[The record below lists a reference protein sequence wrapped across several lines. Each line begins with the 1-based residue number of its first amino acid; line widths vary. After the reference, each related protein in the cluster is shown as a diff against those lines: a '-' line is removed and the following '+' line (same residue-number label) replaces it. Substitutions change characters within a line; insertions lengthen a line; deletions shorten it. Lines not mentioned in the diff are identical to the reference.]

1 MFKENVS
8 HNQPDI
14 FAVKNILPENLKK
27 RYEKSWAK
35 NFYENVFCR
44 INEKIFEV
52 LFSEVYSRPNT
63 PVNIYV
69 SLEVLKE
76 NFGLNDEDLLD
87 RFHFDNMFILAM
99 GLNSIGEKT
108 ISERAFYNMRSRV
121 VEYEE
126 KTGINLIFEIFKN
139 IKDDYIDK
147 LKINKG
153 IKRIDSTLIGSN
165 IKRLN
170 RIRLFLETL
179 RVFLN
184 SLDNKNLKKLKNKI
198 IEYKDID
205 VDNFVYKLRNEE
217 AKTKIQ
223 EAAEHLYKVRNVFKN
238 NSAIKETKEYKNIV
252 RVINEHLN
260 TDNKI
265 EIKENKDISSGSMQS
280 PHDTDATFRS
290 KGEQAK
296 QGYSVTLAET
306 CSKENKIQIIT
317 DVIVEGNNKDDSKI
331 FEENFE
337 NIMNKDTGTAIVD
350 GAYLNDKIKE
360 KAEGNN
366 KEIVATAIR
375 GRKPEQDKVSL
386 LDYKIKNNKLI
397 SCPNGKKPV
406 SQKSETNNITARFS
420 HKVCDGCQLNCI
432 IRKNKRKDNVLL
444 LDKSKIGTEK
454 QRVKFKTKEYIEKCS
469 LRPAIEGAMFL
480 LKLHLRNG
488 KSKFRGKIKI
498 KNRSILRAIGINFN
512 RLYSYQLKKLILK
525 SNFLF
530 ELIFK
535 IKILLKDQYVY

>member
-1 MFKENVS
+1 MFKENIS
-8 HNQPDI
+8 HNQPDL

-27 RYEKSWAK
+27 IYEKSWAK
-35 NFYENVFCR
+35 NFYENVFCK
-44 INEKIFEV
+44 IDEKIFEV

-76 NFGLNDEDLLD
+76 NFGLNDECLLE
-87 RFHFDNMFILAM
+87 RFHFDNMFMFAM
-99 GLNSIGEKT
+99 GLSSIGEKT

-126 KTGINLIFEIFKN
+126 RTGINLIFEVFKN
-139 IKDDYIDK
+139 IQDDYIDNLEISK
-147 LKINKG
+147 E

-184 SLDNKNLKKLKNKI
+184 SLDKKNLKRLKNKV

-205 VDNFVYKLRNEE
+205 VDNFVYKLSNEE

-223 EAAEHLYKVRNVFKN
+223 EAAEHLFKVRNTFKD
-238 NSAIKETKEYKNIV
+238 NSAVNETKEYKNIV

-260 TDNKI
+260 TDNKV

-280 PHDTDATFRS
+280 PHDPDATYRS
-290 KGEQAK
+290 KGEQAN

-317 DVIVEGNNKDDSKI
+317 DVIVEENNKDDSKI
-331 FEENFE
+331 FEENLE
-337 NIMNKDTGTAIVD
+337 SIMDKDTSTAVVD
-350 GAYLNDKIKE
+350 GAYLSDKIKE
-360 KAEGNN
+360 KTENNN

-375 GRKPEQDKVSL
+375 GRKPEKDKISL
-386 LDYKIKNNKLI
+386 LDFKIKNDKLI
-397 SCPNGKKPV
+397 SCPNGKKPS
-406 SQKSETNNITARFS
+406 SQESGANNITAKFS
-420 HKVCDGCQLNCI
+420 HKVCNGCRLNCI

-444 LDKSKIGTEK
+444 LDKNKIETEK
-454 QRVKFKTKEYIEKCS
+454 QRLKFKTEEYIEKCR
-469 LRPAIEGAMFL
+469 LRPAIECAMFL

-498 KNRSILRAIGINFN
+498 KNRSILRAISINFN
-512 RLYSYQLKKLILK
+512 RLYSYQMKELLFKI
-525 SNFLF
+525 NFLF
-530 ELIFK
+530 ELILNK
-535 IKILLKDQYVY
+535 KNLLNFNIFC